1 MLAAL
6 VATETP
12 PQDLAHAIPGVQ
24 QAPEAEIRR
33 PADAAAIQ
41 ERSGWGLARGLSRE
55 DAGLVWD
62 RVLAVHG
69 PHLSHAV
76 VEVDSGGWLAAE
88 ELPADVRT
96 AAARLRQLAADAQRG
111 ASWYQRARTR
121 GLVRLDLGQP
131 DQLDLLRRYGP
142 YTTHL
147 QVWAHGDPLP
157 VIETADSF
165 GDLPA
170 SPTVWTR
177 QRSKLCGPPSRRRAW
192 PAPCLSPAGYARPG
206 SSDTLLQVRHRTPLG
221 HKRRSA
227 Q

>member
-76 VEVDSGGWLAAE
+76 VEVDTGNWLAAE

-96 AAARLRQLAADAQRG
+96 AAARLRRLAADAQRG

-121 GLVRLDLGQP
+121 GLVRLDLSQP

-165 GDLPA
+165 SDLPRFTYRLDPA
-170 SPTVWTR
+170 EVDQVHAALTHAGLPSTSLIPRRIRATR
-177 QRSKLCGPPSRRRAW
+177 S
-192 PAPCLSPAGYARPG
+192 
-206 SSDTLLQVRHRTPLG
+206 
-221 HKRRSA
+221 
-227 Q
+227 

>member
-165 GDLPA
+165 GDLPRFTYRLDPA
-170 SPTVWTR
+170 EVEAVGATLAETSLAGSVLVPRRLRTTR
-177 QRSKLCGPPSRRRAW
+177 I
-192 PAPCLSPAGYARPG
+192 
-206 SSDTLLQVRHRTPLG
+206 
-221 HKRRSA
+221 
-227 Q
+227 